1 MLGSEHYTLTMP
13 KNPPAKLFW
22 SAVVYDVNTRTPIIN
37 SELNSAV
44 SSRTG
49 VVPKDDGSVTIH
61 FSPVLPDSVSKENWI
76 QTNSG
81 ESWFVYLRFYGPTE
95 AYFDQ
100 TYPLE
105 NVKRVK

>member
-1 MLGSEHYTLTMP
+1 MP

-37 SELNSAV
+37 SELSSAV

-49 VVPKDDGSVTIH
+49 VMPNDDGSVTIH
-61 FSPVLPDSVSKENWI
+61 FSPVLPGGVSKDNWI